1 MAQCVSYQLRARKA
15 VVFGET
21 IGLGQQLLLDRDINA
36 IGSFT
41 DSRTTWLCGF
51 AMQQPVSRA

>member
-1 MAQCVSYQLRARKA
+1 MPRCVSYQLRARKA

-36 IGSFT
+36 IGTFT
-41 DSRTTWLCGF
+41 DSRTTRLCGF
-51 AMQQPVSRA
+51 AVQQPVSSA